1 MNTYTKE
8 ISLQPMLIA
17 GLGLMLAAQ
26 VTAQTFSAQSSVIN
40 NQYCPLPAGATFSY
54 SGYGS
59 AAGTYRDVQVVGEE
73 VVGNVRCMKAY
84 AKGNSLAT
92 VTNWYAQDTAGNLW
106 MIDSTGGGPGPLPTF
121 CFPVTLTVGSTFGGI
136 DGYANFTVSSV
147 SQTVSTPYRTFPDC
161 IVGTSDTKT
170 YYIFPGLGMV
180 KDALTNILSS
190 GGWQLSALKGITVHV
205 PPPGVTI
212 ATLSVT
218 TIGGGTVRPND
229 NGESLQ
235 VGEKFKVT
243 AVPEAGS
250 IFVNWVAGGSE
261 NFVSN
266 NPVLNFTMQSNLTLT
281 ANFVTNIF
289 LAAHGSYNGLFA
301 PAGAPREQTN
311 SGAMSFTVTS
321 TGVLSGK
328 LTIGTNTPSLSGQF
342 NAAGAATITTPRK
355 GLTTLTTI
363 LQLDLADQSV
373 QGTVSDGSFVAML
386 AGDQAVFSATRKA
399 INYEGQYTLII
410 PGTSEPTVGPFGAG
424 YETVSVVASG
434 AITFSGSLA
443 DGTTVTPM
451 TSIVSKDGSWPF
463 YLSLYGGNG
472 SLWSWNYFANGAIM
486 SATNASWINATN
498 TTKSALYRAG
508 FTNQAVSIVGSA
520 YNSTDDPLLALTS
533 GQVIFAGGNLLSPI
547 TNQFTLTSKNAFI
560 LTNALDTN
568 KLTLTINK
576 GLIIGSFAN
585 PAEPKQT
592 IKVNGVILQNQTNAQ
607 GYFLGTNQSGAFL
620 LGNP

>member
-1 MNTYTKE
+1 
-8 ISLQPMLIA
+8 
-17 GLGLMLAAQ
+17 
-26 VTAQTFSAQSSVIN
+26 
-40 NQYCPLPAGATFSY
+40 
-54 SGYGS
+54 
-59 AAGTYRDVQVVGEE
+59 
-73 VVGNVRCMKAY
+73 
-84 AKGNSLAT
+84 
-92 VTNWYAQDTAGNLW
+92 
-106 MIDSTGGGPGPLPTF
+106 
-121 CFPVTLTVGSTFGGI
+121 
-136 DGYANFTVSSV
+136 
-147 SQTVSTPYRTFPDC
+147 
-161 IVGTSDTKT
+161 
-170 YYIFPGLGMV
+170 
-180 KDALTNILSS
+180 
-190 GGWQLSALKGITVHV
+190 
-205 PPPGVTI
+205 
-212 ATLSVT
+212 
-218 TIGGGTVRPND
+218 
-229 NGESLQ
+229 
-235 VGEKFKVT
+235 
-243 AVPEAGS
+243 
-250 IFVNWVAGGSE
+250 
-261 NFVSN
+261 
-266 NPVLNFTMQSNLTLT
+266 
-281 ANFVTNIF
+281 
-289 LAAHGSYNGLFA
+289 
-301 PAGAPREQTN
+301 
-311 SGAMSFTVTS
+311 MSFTVTS
-321 TGVLSGK
+321 TEVLSGK

-620 LGNP
+620 LGIKRHHKNSQFDNP